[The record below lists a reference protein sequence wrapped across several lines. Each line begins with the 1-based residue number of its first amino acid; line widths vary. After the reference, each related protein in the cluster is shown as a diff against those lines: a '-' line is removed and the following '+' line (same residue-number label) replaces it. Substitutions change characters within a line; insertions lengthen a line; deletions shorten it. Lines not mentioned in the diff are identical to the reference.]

1 MRPSTAPH
9 QSKPDQPPL
18 AAFTVDVEDYFH
30 VSGFADQVP
39 AASWPDRP
47 RRFEVGLNKLL
58 ELLDRH
64 QVRGTF
70 FILGWVAEHQPQLVR
85 RIADLGHELGSH
97 SYAHRLVYQQTA
109 EEFRADL
116 RRSRDVIEQATG
128 QRVEIYRAP
137 SFSIVRDSLWALE
150 ILVSEGFTM
159 DSSIFPIWHDRYGIP
174 DAETNPCDLRN
185 PMGTIV
191 EFPPTVCEL
200 GRLRMPV
207 GGGGYLRIFPELVTR
222 LGLGAVER
230 SGRPFQIYVHP
241 WELDP
246 AQPRLSG
253 RWLSRQRHYRN
264 LDKTEARL
272 ERLLSRH
279 RFGTLSDSLNAYRS
293 RLGGAIPEVPVHQ
306 LAATGRHQKPAVPP
320 PHSESSARKASR

>member
-1 MRPSTAPH
+1 MSSPLAS
-9 QSKPDQPPL
+9 QPPL

-30 VSGFADQVP
+30 VSGFAEVVP
-39 AASWPDRP
+39 TSSWQERSA
-47 RRFEVGLNKLL
+47 RVEVGLNKLL

-70 FILGWVAEHQPQLVR
+70 FILGWVADHQPALVR
-85 RIADLGHELGSH
+85 RIAELGHELGSH
-97 SYAHRLVYQQTA
+97 SYAHQLVYRQTVQ
-109 EEFRADL
+109 EFRDDV
-116 RRSRDVIEQATG
+116 RRSREVIEQATG
-128 QRVEIYRAP
+128 QRVTIYRAP

-150 ILVSEGFTM
+150 VLVEEGFTI

-174 DAETNPCDLRN
+174 DAETNPCEMRN
-185 PMGTIV
+185 RAGTIV
-191 EFPPTVCEL
+191 EFPPTVWEL

-222 LGLGAVER
+222 VGLNAVAR
-230 SGRPFQIYVHP
+230 AGRPFQIYVHP

-246 AQPRLSG
+246 GQPRLPG

-272 ERLLSRH
+272 ARLLKNH
-279 RFGTLSDSLNAYRS
+279 RFGTLSASLLAHRA
-293 RLGGAIPEVPVHQ
+293 RLGHSIPEVPV
-306 LAATGRHQKPAVPP
+306 
-320 PHSESSARKASR
+320 SRWEGTSGQGERGAKSFPGDPGAERGTI